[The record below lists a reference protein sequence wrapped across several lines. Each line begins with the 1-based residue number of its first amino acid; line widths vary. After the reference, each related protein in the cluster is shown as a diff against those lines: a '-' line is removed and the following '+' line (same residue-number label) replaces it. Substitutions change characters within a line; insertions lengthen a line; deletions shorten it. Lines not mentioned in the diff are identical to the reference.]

1 MSSIVVVGSQW
12 GDEGKGKIVDWLAER
27 ADVVVRF
34 NGGHNAGHTLV
45 IDGVSYKLALLP
57 SGLVRGRL
65 SVIGNGVVIDPVHF
79 AGEIE
84 RLRQQGVSVTPD
96 LLRIAPNAALILS
109 VHRELDS
116 TREQDSSGLKIG
128 TTQRGIGPAYED
140 KVGRRA
146 IRVADLTEPDTLLAK
161 AERLLRHHN
170 PLRTG
175 LGLTA
180 VTAEA
185 IRDELLRAADRVLP
199 FMDDVSSLLA
209 SHRSA
214 GKHILFEGAQGVLL
228 DNDHGTYPFV
238 TSSSTVAA
246 GAASGSGVG
255 PSSIDYVLG
264 ITKAYSTRVGE
275 GPLPTEQGGVVADH
289 LVQRGHEFGVNTGR
303 QRRCGWFDAVAVRQ
317 SVRTAGIQGMA
328 LTKLDVLD
336 GLPEVKVCVGYRLDG
351 RPVDQLP
358 PTMAAQERVEPVY
371 ETFEGWT
378 ESSVGTRTLAGLPPQ
393 ALRYVRFLEEATGIP
408 VAVLSTSPERT
419 DTILVHDPFLQGSAP
434 G

>member
-1 MSSIVVVGSQW
+1 MTGIVVVGSQW

-109 VHRELDS
+109 VHRELD
-116 TREQDSSGLKIG
+116 TMREQDSSGLKIG

-146 IRVADLTEPDTLLAK
+146 IRVADLAEPETLLAK
-161 AERLLRHHN
+161 VERLLRHHN
-170 PLRTG
+170 PLRAG
-175 LGLTA
+175 LGVA
-180 VTAEA
+180 PVTAEA
-185 IRDELLRAADRVLP
+185 IRDELLRAVDRVLP
-199 FMDDVSSLLA
+199 FMDDVPSLLA
-209 SHRSA
+209 AHRDA

-246 GAASGSGVG
+246 GAAIGSGVG

-275 GPLPTEQGGVVADH
+275 GPLPTEQGGAVADH

-317 SVRTAGIQGMA
+317 SVRTAGIHGMA

-336 GLPEVKVCVGYRLDG
+336 GLSEVKVCVGYRLDG
-351 RPVDQLP
+351 RRIDHLP
-358 PTMAAQERVEPVY
+358 STMAAQERVEPVY

-378 ESSVGTRTLAGLPPQ
+378 ESTVGTRALADLPAR
-393 ALRYVRFLEEATGIP
+393 ALRYVRFLEEAVGIP

-419 DTILVHDPFLQGSAP
+419 DTILLHDPFLRGSAP
-434 G
+434 V